1 MTTKRK
7 RNQRENKNM
16 NKSNKTYVTWE
27 LKNGGSVTFKDID
40 LETTNNIQSVSD
52 MWYYEDGKCYHLHSE
67 D

>member
-1 MTTKRK
+1 
-7 RNQRENKNM
+7 M